1 MARKKKGIT
10 ALKVLQGLSIAAKGV
25 ADSGVLKSFAEGN
38 KTNLPGAEGGIT
50 QKKRINQV
58 QNYMDN

>member
-1 MARKKKGIT
+1 MARKKRGLT

-38 KTNLPGAEGGIT
+38 KTNLPGAEGGVS
-50 QKKRINQV
+50 QKKTTHKFQ
-58 QNYMDN
+58 QFMPD